1 MYRLLIADDEDLERE
16 GLEWIVSKMM
26 PGQFEVIHAANGRI
40 AIERAEELRPHI
52 VFMDVNMPGIQGL
65 AALREIKARLPG
77 AKLVLVTAYDY
88 FAYAK
93 EALTL
98 GVKEYIVKPA
108 SREQVVTVLSQLV
121 QELEQEKQ
129 RRTEELALRH
139 QIAELLPLA
148 ENELALMLM
157 ADHVQQVGSAQLS
170 EWIHFPL
177 EQACAVVVAFPE
189 RLNVAESKKLYDSIR
204 SLVKSTAGS
213 CIISS
218 LIERHMTI
226 FVRGLVPSADL
237 SSVDRQRVIR
247 FAESLA
253 EQAVRIAGLEV
264 RIGIGSVQNG
274 AEGLRHSY
282 YEAVFAST
290 CQAEGAAVCHFE
302 ELKEGGSGIAIPPD
316 GELPGGDGPT
326 GAYVLSALQRI
337 REEREQQTVSV
348 LDRAKQYMRERF
360 TEELSLEEV
369 ADYVHLNAHYFSKVF
384 KQQVGE
390 TFIDYLTSLRIDRA
404 KSLIADDQLS
414 LKEVCFAAGYR
425 DPNYFSRVFKKV
437 TGVTPTEYR
446 SALKEA
452 KHG

>member
-16 GLEWIVSKMM
+16 GLEWIVKRMM
-26 PGQFEVIHAANGRI
+26 PDRFEVIHAENGRI

-65 AALREIKARLPG
+65 AALREIKVRLPE

-93 EALTL
+93 EALSL

-108 SREQVVTVLSQLV
+108 SREQVVEVLTQLT
-121 QELEQEKQ
+121 QELDQEK
-129 RRTEELALRH
+129 RKRTEELALRH
-139 QIAELLPLA
+139 QVAELMPLA

-157 ADHVQQVGSAQLS
+157 VDHVQQVGTAELS

-177 EQACAVVVAFPE
+177 EQTCAVVVAFPE
-189 RLNVAESKKLYDSIR
+189 RLGSQEGKKLYDSIR
-204 SLVKSTAGS
+204 SFAKSMTS
-213 CIISS
+213 PCIISS

-226 FVRGLVPSADL
+226 FLREPFPL
-237 SSVDRQRVIR
+237 SVQLHRQRTIR
-247 FAESLA
+247 FAESLSD
-253 EQAVRIAGLEV
+253 QASKLAGLTV
-264 RIGIGSVQNG
+264 SIGIGSLQDG
-274 AEGLRHSY
+274 AEGLRQSY

-290 CQAEGAAVCHFE
+290 CRTEGTAVCHFE
-302 ELKEGGSGIAIPPD
+302 ELKEGGGAVSPEEGDALSPS
-316 GELPGGDGPT
+316 PGDPT
-326 GAYVLSALQRI
+326 GAYVLSALKRI
-337 REEREQQTVSV
+337 REEREQQTHSV
-348 LDRAKQYMRERF
+348 LDRAKQYMQERF

-369 ADYVHLNAHYFSKVF
+369 ADYVHLNPHYFSKVF

-390 TFIDYLTSLRIDRA
+390 TFIDYLTGLRIEKA
-404 KSLIADDQLS
+404 KALIAEDQLS

-446 SALKEA
+446 SGLKPRS
-452 KHG
+452 GD